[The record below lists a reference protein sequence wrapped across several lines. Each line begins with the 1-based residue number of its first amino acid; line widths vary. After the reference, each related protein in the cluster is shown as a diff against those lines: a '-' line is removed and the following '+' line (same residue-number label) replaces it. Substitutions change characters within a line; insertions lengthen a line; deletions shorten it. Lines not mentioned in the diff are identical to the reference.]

1 VLDSIY
7 GTFEILLVSPNKL
20 HALPPSILMYRLLT
34 IPELLVKFDMICM
47 DKRLKYLPAHVIHI
61 LIYGFGS
68 AMTRN
73 TIYS

>member
-1 VLDSIY
+1 MAHSRFCLFPQISY
-7 GTFEILLVSPNKL
+7 MLFPR
-20 HALPPSILMYRLLT
+20 PFLMYHLLT